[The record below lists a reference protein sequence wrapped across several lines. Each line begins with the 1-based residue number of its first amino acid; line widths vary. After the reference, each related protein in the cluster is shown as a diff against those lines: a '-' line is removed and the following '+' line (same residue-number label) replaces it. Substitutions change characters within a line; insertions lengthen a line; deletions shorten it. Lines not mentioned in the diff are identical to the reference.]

1 MLHSMIADTHT
12 HVAIFSIKSSSH
24 SKFASSLTTHRALL
38 HNLIR
43 RNKDVAVH
51 GSFFFRRVTFPH
63 TLLPYLSSDYLLD
76 SRLICPRSKSTNHI
90 PFGNVTNKGRPRA
103 LMPDTQ
109 AEPSGYP
116 FLLFLLSKQ
125 KTPHTTTFRDPGPSC
140 ILQGKGSGS
149 IVCSTGEILGR
160 KYKFSTCRTLSFSS
174 SHPTNPILEYI
185 SDTSPLTCIRLR
197 NKY

>member
-116 FLLFLLSKQ
+116 SCSSFCRSKRLHTQRLSV
-125 KTPHTTTFRDPGPSC
+125 TPALPAYCKAKGLEVSFVRLEKSWEESISSRLAAPFPFPPLIPPTPS
-140 ILQGKGSGS
+140 
-149 IVCSTGEILGR
+149 
-160 KYKFSTCRTLSFSS
+160 
-174 SHPTNPILEYI
+174 
-185 SDTSPLTCIRLR
+185 
-197 NKY
+197 